1 MEPSLRSEI
10 TLIGKKA
17 KLASY
22 ELALLS
28 DKDKNDAL
36 KEAAK
41 NIGDKT
47 QEILE
52 ANEIDVSLAKEKNL
66 NDALVDRLILNEE
79 RIKSISSGILQ
90 IAELENPVGKILSSW
105 NRPNGLSIERVSVP
119 LGVIGVIL

>member
-1 MEPSLRSEI
+1 MELSLRSEI

-90 IAELENPVGKILSSW
+90 IAELENPVGKILS
-105 NRPNGLSIERVSVP
+105 
-119 LGVIGVIL
+119 